1 MPAIPSHLL
10 KRAKSSGNNA
20 AHLFKDS
27 ATLHLLRELPVRVF
41 TLTRLS
47 NLSKGREAEYITDY
61 TSNPSSYSKTFGLAG
76 LRDSFDNNPS
86 SSYTSSESPQTAY
99 AVWGNRFFYGYYY
112 GRWDAIAG
120 CLAFS
125 QPTATDSA
133 SRGRHSFLTH
143 LKSVSFSVASYH
155 VPSGTGQARVA
166 VILSSSSTRPSTLS
180 AIQSAPYAPI
190 SGTGQHSLSLHAAG
204 LAYIYVVPYFED
216 LVPPDQDAYNLEM
229 DINSNA
235 SAAFS
240 LATTV
245 TVEYE
250 TEDEAEAAILEE
262 DEP

>member
-1 MPAIPSHLL
+1 MPVVPSHLL
-10 KRAKSSGNNA
+10 KRAKTSSNNA
-20 AHLFKDS
+20 AHFLKDS
-27 ATLHLLRELPVRVF
+27 SSKHLMRELPVRVF
-41 TLTRLS
+41 TLTRSYLS
-47 NLSKGREAEYITDY
+47 GGREGEYITDY
-61 TSNPSSYSKTFGLAG
+61 TSSPQNYSKTFGLAA

-99 AVWGNRFFYGYYY
+99 AVWGNRFFYGVYY

-125 QPTATDSA
+125 QPAATDSA
-133 SRGRHSFLTH
+133 STGRHRLLTH
-143 LKSVSFSVASYH
+143 LKSVSFSVVSYH

-180 AIQSAPYAPI
+180 SIQSAPYVPI
-190 SGTGQHSLSLHAAG
+190 SGTGQYSLFLHATG
-204 LAYIYVVPYFED
+204 MAYIYVVPYFED

-240 LATTV
+240 LATSV

-250 TEDEAEAAILEE
+250 TEDEAEAAISEE
-262 DEP
+262 GEP